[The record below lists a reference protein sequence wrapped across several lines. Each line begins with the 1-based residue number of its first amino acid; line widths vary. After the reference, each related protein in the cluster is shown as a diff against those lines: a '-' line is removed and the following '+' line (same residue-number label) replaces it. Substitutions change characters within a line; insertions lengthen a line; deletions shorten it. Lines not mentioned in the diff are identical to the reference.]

1 MNENESMEVFAENLK
16 RYTKMSG
23 KSGKVIAESIGV
35 TPATYSYW
43 MSGKKYPRPEKMS
56 TLAEFF
62 HIQVSDLVEE
72 RKKNRVDPQTIEARI
87 ISVGVD
93 KMTPENREKALNM
106 MRLMFAEIYDESD
119 DRSDD
124 DDTES

>member
-1 MNENESMEVFAENLK
+1 MTERESREILGRNLTRLTQQSGMKSKEIAKALEVSE
-16 RYTKMSG
+16 
-23 KSGKVIAESIGV
+23 
-35 TPATYSYW
+35 ATYSYW
-43 MSGKKYPRPEKMS
+43 KSGTKYPGPEKIS
-56 TLAEFF
+56 ALAEFF
-62 HIQVSDLVEE
+62 HVDKSAITDE
-72 RKKNRVDPQTIEARI
+72 RPRKRVDPQTIEARI

-106 MRLMFAEIYDESD
+106 MRLMFAEIYESD